1 MYDQAGKLETILAGL
16 SSTHYTYQETTNLVK
31 TVDIVEPNFEL
42 KQDFKYHAG
51 ILKEEK
57 LKFSS
62 KSGLDNTHYKYQYDG
77 NARISGIDVEINGK
91 ELQQL
96 RLKFNQNLGIL
107 ESVTDLRIYRNT
119 FNRSVMQDTSKQ
131 FFTITDYDSHGRV
144 KTVMINIKSLD
155 VYKMELEYDKRNRV
169 KTQKLTVG
177 RTTNVDKITYNS
189 DGHVLEVI
197 GNHNWKYVYDENGN
211 VIGVIEQ
218 GEKVSI
224 RSLFDLYQ

>member
-1 MYDQAGKLETILAGL
+1 M
-16 SSTHYTYQETTNLVK
+16 
-31 TVDIVEPNFEL
+31 
-42 KQDFKYHAG
+42 
-51 ILKEEK
+51 
-57 LKFSS
+57 
-62 KSGLDNTHYKYQYDG
+62 
-77 NARISGIDVEINGK
+77 
-91 ELQQL
+91 QQL